1 MSASVDSTGS
11 TDSAISTESAAPAGS
26 AASTAPAGSANPA
39 ASVSAVSTAAAPA
52 AVGPYSQAVSAGST
66 VYISGQVPLDP
77 ATGALVEGGIQA
89 QAERVLTNIG
99 AILEAAGLSYA
110 DVVKTTVLLADIADF
125 KAVNEVY
132 ARFFTG
138 PVLPARAAFAVAGL
152 PLGARVEIEAVA
164 LRP

>member
-11 TDSAISTESAAPAGS
+11 TDSAVSIESAAPAGS
-26 AASTAPAGSANPA
+26 TASTTPAGSANPA
-39 ASVSAVSTAAAPA
+39 VSVSAVSTAAAPA

-99 AILEAAGLSYA
+99 AILEAAGLNYA

>member
-1 MSASVDSTGS
+1 MSASVDPTGS
-11 TDSAISTESAAPAGS
+11 AASAASAAPA
-26 AASTAPAGSANPA
+26 
-39 ASVSAVSTAAAPA
+39 ASVTAVSTAAAPA
-52 AVGPYSQAVSAGST
+52 AVGPYSQAVSTGST

>member
-1 MSASVDSTGS
+1 LSASVDPTGSAASAAS
-11 TDSAISTESAAPAGS
+11 TDSATPAASAAPA
-26 AASTAPAGSANPA
+26 
-39 ASVSAVSTAAAPA
+39 ASVTAVSTAAAPA
-52 AVGPYSQAVSAGST
+52 AVGPYSQAVSTGSTGST

>member
-1 MSASVDSTGS
+1 MSASVDPTGSAASAAS
-11 TDSAISTESAAPAGS
+11 TDSATPAASAAPA
-26 AASTAPAGSANPA
+26 
-39 ASVSAVSTAAAPA
+39 ASVTAVSTAAAPA
-52 AVGPYSQAVSAGST
+52 AVGPYSQAVSTGST

>member
-1 MSASVDSTGS
+1 MSASVDPTGS
-11 TDSAISTESAAPAGS
+11 AASAAPA
-26 AASTAPAGSANPA
+26 
-39 ASVSAVSTAAAPA
+39 ASVTAVSTAAAPA
-52 AVGPYSQAVSAGST
+52 AVGPYSQAVSTGSTGSTGST

>member
-1 MSASVDSTGS
+1 MSASVDPTGSAASAAS
-11 TDSAISTESAAPAGS
+11 TDSATPAASAAPA
-26 AASTAPAGSANPA
+26 
-39 ASVSAVSTAAAPA
+39 ASVTAVSTAAAPA
-52 AVGPYSQAVSAGST
+52 AAGPYSQAVSTGSTGSTGST

-132 ARFFTG
+132 ARFFTA
-138 PVLPARAAFAVAGL
+138 PVLPARAAFAVAAL

-164 LRP
+164 VRP

>member
-11 TDSAISTESAAPAGS
+11 TDSAASTESAAPAGS
-26 AASTAPAGSANPA
+26 AASAV
-39 ASVSAVSTAAAPA
+39 SVTAVSTAAAPA

>member
-1 MSASVDSTGS
+1 LSASVDPTDSAASAAS
-11 TDSAISTESAAPAGS
+11 TDSATPAASAAPA
-26 AASTAPAGSANPA
+26 
-39 ASVSAVSTAAAPA
+39 ASVTAVSTAAAPA
-52 AVGPYSQAVSAGST
+52 AVGPYSQAVSTGST